1 MSQNDIKHSVSTKE
15 TPRAPS
21 QKISSSPSPTSSFMS
36 SVGASPHWE
45 SMWSKGLQPKSSF
58 DNGEPSP
65 ALILSMSE
73 ILKTLPT
80 QDATSPRKRA
90 LVPGA
95 GRAYDAYY
103 LASLGY
109 ESFAVDLS
117 PTACIEARK
126 WLSTQPEVI
135 GSVTV
140 LEGNFFS
147 LDLGLP
153 FDLIWDCT
161 FLCAL
166 DIPARG
172 LWARRTSSLLDSSGV
187 LLSLVFPI
195 TDSKKETEGPPY
207 PLTVSLVEG
216 LLLNEGLTN
225 VGIREYPKGTHMP
238 RMPHFGNAVVTFKKI

>member
-1 MSQNDIKHSVSTKE
+1 
-15 TPRAPS
+15 
-21 QKISSSPSPTSSFMS
+21 
-36 SVGASPHWE
+36 
-45 SMWSKGLQPKSSF
+45 MWSKGLQPKSSF
-58 DNGEPSP
+58 DNGGPSP

-73 ILKTLPT
+73 IQKTLPT
-80 QDATSPRKRA
+80 LASTSPKKRA

-126 WLSTQPEVI
+126 WLVTQPSVS
-135 GSVTV
+135 GTVTV
-140 LEGNFFS
+140 LEGDFFS
-147 LDLGLP
+147 LDLGSP

-172 LWARRTSSLLDSSGV
+172 IWARRTSELLDSSGV

-195 TDSKKETEGPPY
+195 TDSKPETEGPPY

-216 LLLNEGLTN
+216 LLLNEGLMS
-225 VGIREYPKGTHMP
+225 VGIREYTKGTHMP
-238 RMPHFGNAVVTFKKI
+238 RMPHFGNAVVTFKKSK